1 MKQPKKCQTY
11 PFSNP
16 RIENAVPKSKC
27 FFFSVQ
33 TRRLQES
40 FQGSHSSL
48 AYSSGELSRATVA
61 ASGSLM
67 HFLILGVKRIFW
79 AIILVPDMLESQ
91 ARALSTREIIYFPKQ
106 VWSKI
111 LAHSIGVHG
120 LSNWSKKQKK
130 LIFRDPPRRTPHPNL
145 KILFS
150 SNQEVLLHPLR
161 VWTTL

>member
-1 MKQPKKCQTY
+1 
-11 PFSNP
+11 
-16 RIENAVPKSKC
+16 
-27 FFFSVQ
+27 VQ

-40 FQGSHSSL
+40 FEGSYSSL
-48 AYSSGELSRATVA
+48 PYSSGELSRATVA

-130 LIFRDPPRRTPHPNL
+130 THFPRPSQANPSPKSKNFFFIEPRSLAASVEGLNNSL
-145 KILFS
+145 AI
-150 SNQEVLLHPLR
+150 
-161 VWTTL
+161 